1 MREVINV
8 ARSLVSVIVPV
19 YNVEE
24 YLDRCVESIINQT
37 YQNIEIILVDDGSP
51 DRCPQMCDAWAEK
64 DNRIKV
70 IHKKNAGLGM
80 ARNTGIEHALG
91 EYICFFDSDDYIAVE
106 TIEKAYILAKE
117 KCAEIVVFGTNSVDR
132 NGHITKQCIPESE
145 KCHYTGADVQNIFLP
160 DLIDNRHY
168 EVTIKNLCLSAC
180 SCLFS
185 MELIKRSAW
194 RFVSERQIISEDS
207 YSLIW
212 LYKYVNTVVI
222 LPEALYFYCEN
233 GMSLTRRFRED
244 RYEKIKQFYADCCCL
259 SDRLEY
265 SHQVRKRISGLFL
278 SFSIAA
284 MKQILMASLSDLER
298 KALLA
303 QIVNDETMQS
313 VLLDTYSQYK
323 SYARRLLF
331 WAMRHKLHEIVYLLV
346 KMQTRKSS

>member
-1 MREVINV
+1 
-8 ARSLVSVIVPV
+8 LVSVIVPV

-145 KCHYTGADVQNIFLP
+145 KCHYTGADV
-160 DLIDNRHY
+160 
-168 EVTIKNLCLSAC
+168 
-180 SCLFS
+180 
-185 MELIKRSAW
+185 
-194 RFVSERQIISEDS
+194 
-207 YSLIW
+207 
-212 LYKYVNTVVI
+212 
-222 LPEALYFYCEN
+222 
-233 GMSLTRRFRED
+233 
-244 RYEKIKQFYADCCCL
+244 
-259 SDRLEY
+259 
-265 SHQVRKRISGLFL
+265 
-278 SFSIAA
+278 
-284 MKQILMASLSDLER
+284 
-298 KALLA
+298 
-303 QIVNDETMQS
+303 
-313 VLLDTYSQYK
+313 
-323 SYARRLLF
+323 
-331 WAMRHKLHEIVYLLV
+331 
-346 KMQTRKSS
+346 